1 MTDLDTSVDVDTVA
15 INTIRTL
22 VIDAVAQAKS
32 GHPGAA
38 MALAPVGYTLWNHA
52 LTYDVSDPRWINRDR
67 FVLSAGHASMLLYAL
82 LHLAGVRRADTGRL
96 SIELDDIR
104 RFRQLGSPC
113 AGHPEHD
120 LADGVEC
127 TTGPLGTG
135 IATSVGMA
143 MAGKWQGAHFNRPGF
158 DVFDYRVYALAGDG
172 DLMEGIGQEAASL
185 AGHLKLDNLC
195 WIYDS
200 NAITIE
206 GETSLAF
213 TEDVATRFR
222 AYGWTVTHVAD
233 ANDTAA
239 LRRAFDRFA
248 EHTGSPM
255 LIVVNSIIGYGAPT
269 KQGTASAHSE
279 PLGEDEAFAAKRFY
293 GWPLDDLF
301 HVPDTTYEQ
310 FELGVAARGTRRRT
324 RWDATLT
331 DYQASHPALAAELTS
346 MLTGTPPQGWDR
358 DLPEFSPEDGPIAG
372 RMANHQVLNAVAATV
387 PWLIGGA
394 SDLAPST
401 KTRLDGDSGD
411 FGFGDYH
418 GRNLHF
424 GVREAAAAAAAN
436 GLALCGL
443 RPFQAGF
450 LVFSD
455 FQRGPLRLSALM
467 QQPVIHIY
475 THDSIGMG
483 EDGPTHQP
491 VEQLASLRAMPNLI
505 DLRPADA
512 NEIRE
517 AWRVIMATT
526 DRPIA
531 LVLSKQDLPIFD
543 RSHGAAASGLARG
556 AYILADPPGGARP
569 DVVIIASGSEVTLAM
584 HARELLVNNAI
595 GARVVSMPSWALFE
609 GQDQAYRD
617 TVLPPD
623 IIARVS
629 VEAAS
634 GFGWERHVGPKGRI
648 IGMGG
653 FGASGPAAALRTH
666 FDFTAENVADVAR
679 ELVVDS
685 PEGAALPCRSGPGHG
700 EAAERTTGRR
710 SSDR

>member
-1 MTDLDTSVDVDTVA
+1 MTDLDVSIDVDTVA

-38 MALAPVGYTLWNHA
+38 MALAPVGYALWNHA
-52 LTYDVSDPRWINRDR
+52 LNYDVSDPRWINRDR

-82 LHLAGVRRADTGRL
+82 LHLAGVRCADQDRL
-96 SIELDDIR
+96 SVELDDIR
-104 RFRQLGSPC
+104 RFRQLASPC
-113 AGHPEHD
+113 AGHPEYE

-135 IATSVGMA
+135 VATSVGMA
-143 MAGKWQGAHFNRPGF
+143 MAGKWQAAHYNRPGF
-158 DVFDYRVYALAGDG
+158 DIFDYRVYAVAGDG
-172 DLMEGIGQEAASL
+172 DMMEGISQEAASL

-200 NAITIE
+200 NAVTIE

-222 AYGWTVTHVAD
+222 SYGWAVTYVAD
-233 ANDTAA
+233 ANDIAA
-239 LRRAFDRFA
+239 LRRAFTQFDQ
-248 EHTGSPM
+248 HTGSPM
-255 LIVVNSIIGYGAPT
+255 LIIVSSIIGYGAPT

-279 PLGEDEAFAAKRFY
+279 PLGEDEARAAKRFY
-293 GWPLDDLF
+293 RWPVDAQFL
-301 HVPDTTYEQ
+301 VPDCAYEQ
-310 FELGVAARGTRRRT
+310 FALGVAARGDKRRVEWNT
-324 RWDATLT
+324 TFDA
-331 DYQASHPALAAELTS
+331 YQTTHPELAAELTS
-346 MLTGTPPQGWDR
+346 MLTRTPPAGWDSA
-358 DLPEFSPEDGPIAG
+358 LPEFTPEGGPMAG
-372 RMANHQVLNAVAATV
+372 RAANHAVLNAVAATV

-401 KTRLDGDSGD
+401 KTALDGGTGH
-411 FGFGDYH
+411 FGPADYD

-436 GLALCGL
+436 GMALCNL

-455 FQRGPLRLSALM
+455 FQRGPLRLGALM
-467 QQPVIHIY
+467 RQPVIHIY

-491 VEQLASLRAMPNLI
+491 IEQLASLRAIPNLI

-517 AWRVIMATT
+517 AWRVIMSVT
-526 DRPIA
+526 DRPVA
-531 LVLSKQDLPIFD
+531 LVLSKQDVPIFD
-543 RSHGAAASGLARG
+543 RTHTAAASGLARG
-556 AYILADPPGGARP
+556 AYILADPPSGERP
-569 DVVIIASGSEVTLAM
+569 DVLLMATGSEVALAM
-584 HARELLVNNAI
+584 QARELLGRTGI
-595 GARVVSMPSWALFE
+595 GARVVSMPSWALFDA
-609 GQDQAYRD
+609 QDQGYRD

-623 IIARVS
+623 LTARVA

-634 GFGWERHVGPKGRI
+634 GFGWERHIGPKGRI
-648 IGMGG
+648 IAMST
-653 FGASGPAAALRTH
+653 FGASGPAADLRSH
-666 FDFTAENVADVAR
+666 FGFTAKNVARTAR
-679 ELVVDS
+679 ELVDDDVTPS
-685 PEGAALPCRSGPGHG
+685 
-700 EAAERTTGRR
+700 
-710 SSDR
+710 